1 MKDVLFIYFV
11 FIQVTKL
18 VGLSAEG
25 TGLRPAALLRGHTAA
40 RLPPY
45 ALCLRRTSFVAIRV
59 NNAGIPG
66 ERTNFT
72 KNRMLVCPF
81 FHIFSC
87 QRSAAFAAPGILVR
101 LQHLFLSSKHFT
113 GLY

>member
-40 RLPPY
+40 SLPPY
-45 ALCLRRTSFVAIRV
+45 ALCLRRTPFVAIRV
-59 NNAGIPG
+59 NNVVIPP

-72 KNRMLVCPF
+72 KNRMLVCPCL
-81 FHIFSC
+81 HIFSG
-87 QRSAAFAAPGILVR
+87 QRSAAFAAPGILVS
-101 LQHLFLSSKHFT
+101 LLHLFLFAKYFT